1 MGAGGVGMISTQGMS
16 PERIKLLGLEVISR
30 ELGPAVMIEF
40 LQQFSTGSGDYTKER
55 KKLFTGETGETIL
68 NKVIAFRKSK
78 ENY

>member
-30 ELGPAVMIEF
+30 ELGPDVMIEF

-55 KKLFTGETGETIL
+55 KKLFTGETGESIL
-68 NKVIAFRKSK
+68 NKVIAFRESK
-78 ENY
+78 EK